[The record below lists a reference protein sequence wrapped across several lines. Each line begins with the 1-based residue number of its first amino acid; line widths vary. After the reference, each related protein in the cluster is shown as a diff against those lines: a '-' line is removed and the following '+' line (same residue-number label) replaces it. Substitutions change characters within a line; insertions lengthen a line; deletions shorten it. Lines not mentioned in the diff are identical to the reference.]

1 MDFFCVSQMIV
12 NIYLSSA
19 QIIIIVALQ
28 GRSKVV
34 IVNNENIYFTLYIC
48 NLIKESQ
55 NSPVRILGVLWQ
67 TSKIPAW
74 AGQLFQH
81 T

>member
-1 MDFFCVSQMIV
+1 MIV

-19 QIIIIVALQ
+19 QIIIIVALK

-55 NSPVRILGVLWQ
+55 NSPVRILGVL
-67 TSKIPAW
+67 
-74 AGQLFQH
+74 
-81 T
+81 